1 MYIRKAFNSKLS
13 STSSPQKFSFSEN
26 ITVC

>member
-13 STSSPQKFSFSEN
+13 FTSSSQKFSFSEN